1 MPIFKR
7 ILWVFLAVVLLGAA
21 AMASVGAEAAPGL
34 PTLSALQGYP
44 SGLVVPPGFDKVT
57 SVYGAQLYRKDYPGG
72 TPDFVQMVDLSQG
85 AAIKLLHGS
94 IKETRPGHG
103 AYGGNDARILSRSL
117 QQYWKDFTSS
127 YANPFCVVNGQFF
140 YMPES
145 PTRLPFS
152 LKVDGEIVSDGFGKD
167 QFLGQK
173 LMLELWPGHA
183 DILELTRDALYS
195 SSAPNIVAG
204 LSEDA
209 HKNIDKYVGRTF
221 VGLANKDGD
230 GQFETVL
237 ILTTRSARQA
247 DAADV
252 LRSFG
257 AQKVMMLDGGGS
269 TQMIC
274 LNKNYI
280 SSDRLIPQALG
291 VQGGTPPSPK
301 FKDPVQ
307 ISAADSAP
315 TAESPSQAEPK
326 QAQVALSEA
335 PKSETASSPPET
347 SQPSEPLYNLAD
359 ILWVPGMMAP
369 AVAFIL
375 LIVMRTRFS

>member
-1 MPIFKR
+1 MPTIKH
-7 ILWVFLAVVLLGAA
+7 ILWVFLAVVLLSAA
-21 AMASVGAEAAPGL
+21 TIASVGAEAAPGL
-34 PTLSALQGYP
+34 FARP
-44 SGLVVPPGFDKVT
+44 SVLVIPPGFDKIS
-57 SVYGAQLYRKDYPGG
+57 SVYGAQLYRKDYQGG
-72 TPDFVQMVDLSQG
+72 TPDFVQLVDLSQG
-85 AAIKLLHGS
+85 AAIKLLHGP

-127 YANPFCVVNGQFF
+127 FANPFCVVNGQFF

-152 LKVDGEIVSDGFGKD
+152 LKVDGQIVSDGFGKD
-167 QFLGQK
+167 QFPGQK
-173 LMLELWPGHA
+173 LMLELWPGRA
-183 DILELTRDALYS
+183 DIQELTKDALYS

-204 LSEDA
+204 LSEEA
-209 HKNIDKYVGRTF
+209 HKRFDKYVGRTF

-237 ILTTRSARQA
+237 ILTTRTARQV

-274 LNKNYI
+274 LDKSYI
-280 SSDRLIPQALG
+280 SSERLIPQALG

-301 FKDPVQ
+301 FRDAVQ
-307 ISAADSAP
+307 ISSAESAP
-315 TAESPSQAEPK
+315 TIEAPSQAEPQ
-326 QAQVALSEA
+326 QAQVAQAAQSEA
-335 PKSETASSPPET
+335 PKSEAASNPPDA
-347 SQPSEPLYNLAD
+347 SQPAEPLYNLVD

-369 AVAFIL
+369 ALAFIL

>member
-7 ILWVFLAVVLLGAA
+7 ILWVFLAVVLLGTA
-21 AMASVGAEAAPGL
+21 AMASVGAEAAPVL
-34 PTLSALQGYP
+34 LGYHA
-44 SGLVVPPGFDKVT
+44 GLVIPPGFDKVS
-57 SVYGAQLYRKDYPGG
+57 SVYGAQLYRKDYSGG
-72 TPDFVQMVDLSQG
+72 TPDFVQTVDLSQG

-103 AYGGNDARILSRSL
+103 AYGGNDPRILSRSL
-117 QQYWKDFTSS
+117 EQYWKDFASS

-145 PTRLPFS
+145 PTRLPFA

-167 QFLGQK
+167 QFPGQK

-183 DILELTRDALYS
+183 DIQELTRDALYS

-204 LSEDA
+204 LSEVA
-209 HKNIDKYVGRTF
+209 HKAINKFVGRTF
-221 VGLANKDGD
+221 VGLANRDGD

-237 ILTTRSARQA
+237 ILTTRTARQV

-274 LNKNYI
+274 LDKPYI

-291 VQGGTPPSPK
+291 VQGGTPPTPK
-301 FKDPVQ
+301 FKDAVQ
-307 ISAADSAP
+307 ISSAENAP
-315 TAESPSQAEPK
+315 QAETPAQAEPP
-326 QAQVALSEA
+326 QAEVAQAAPAQTEA
-335 PKSETASSPPET
+335 PKNEIASNPPDA
-347 SQPSEPLYNLAD
+347 SQPSKPLYNLSD
-359 ILWVPGMMAP
+359 ILWVPGIMAP

-375 LIVMRTRFS
+375 LIVLRMRFS